1 MTNYFTNGP
10 SIGSGS
16 ILITEFDRKFFKTLT
31 SSIPDDVC
39 FIDTTWFS
47 NPKVFKN
54 FVDWQLTID
63 KPRAFLYSG
72 MDWSNENCGSL
83 TRSAHTFFQHRF
95 NCKYVGNTNKGHYF
109 SFWVEFIDAHR
120 QYFFDDRYIRAHHF
134 EHHFMCL
141 NNKCNDHRSYL
152 LNKMFQDESVWK
164 RGNISVIQQDNRY
177 NFPHPIILEEDRPP
191 ELVEKFLEYET
202 LSDKHIANDIV
213 SLGDP
218 RHWRSHFATVVT
230 ESCHHT
236 DVFLSEKIF
245 KPLIGMRPFLVL
257 GDRNIYVKLKELG
270 FDTFEDLFP
279 NVGLDNENYE
289 RRAENLLK
297 DLRKICLTPLKD
309 LDDVY
314 NSIYTRL
321 ERNRENMIL
330 LIEKNKRW
338 IQDLGKL

>member
-1 MTNYFTNGP
+1 
-10 SIGSGS
+10 
-16 ILITEFDRKFFKTLT
+16 
-31 SSIPDDVC
+31 
-39 FIDTTWFS
+39 
-47 NPKVFKN
+47 
-54 FVDWQLTID
+54 
-63 KPRAFLYSG
+63 
-72 MDWSNENCGSL
+72 
-83 TRSAHTFFQHRF
+83 
-95 NCKYVGNTNKGHYF
+95 
-109 SFWVEFIDAHR
+109 
-120 QYFFDDRYIRAHHF
+120 
-134 EHHFMCL
+134 
-141 NNKCNDHRSYL
+141 
-152 LNKMFQDESVWK
+152 
-164 RGNISVIQQDNRY
+164 
-177 NFPHPIILEEDRPP
+177 
-191 ELVEKFLEYET
+191 
-202 LSDKHIANDIV
+202 
-213 SLGDP
+213 
-218 RHWRSHFATVVT
+218 VVT

-245 KPLIGMRPFLVL
+245 KPIIGMRPFLVL

-338 IQDLGKL
+338 IRDLGKL